1 MYVSF
6 VHVLS
11 WFSTQRE
18 KALFLCDRCDDL
30 QRRSRAGSGRS
41 AGCNSPGRQV
51 VQYHTHVARMCVK
64 ATHKTIQWFF
74 DESVLHNFACLIV
87 SSVAAPYTLHTLHQS
102 FV

>member
-1 MYVSF
+1 MYYGLAV
-6 VHVLS
+6 VV
-11 WFSTQRE
+11 
-18 KALFLCDRCDDL
+18 AL
-30 QRRSRAGSGRS
+30 
-41 AGCNSPGRQV
+41 V
-51 VQYHTHVARMCVK
+51 VTVQEGKLYNTHTHVARMCVK